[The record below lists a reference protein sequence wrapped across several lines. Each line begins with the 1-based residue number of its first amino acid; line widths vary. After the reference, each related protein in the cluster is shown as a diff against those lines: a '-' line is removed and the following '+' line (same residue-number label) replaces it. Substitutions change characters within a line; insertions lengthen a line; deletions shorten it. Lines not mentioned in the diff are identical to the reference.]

1 MLWINLK
8 NLVSYNETENKSS
21 FRNDFNPLSPAVSQN
36 WRGPDFNRT
45 RRRPCSTSNWS
56 ASLHFFTWPKTW
68 LLITWHGNLT
78 EAVASA
84 RPIWRHKQCRSERLL
99 LCCQFWTPLLSTTP
113 YWLIGWLLLVAEF
126 CTHKDSENNS
136 VFIDKKSRLTLLE
149 YLEKLYISSMY

>member
-78 EAVASA
+78 ETWPTVASA
-84 RPIWRHKQCRSERLL
+84 RTSQTMSFKKAAVVLSILNTTTVYYSLL
-99 LCCQFWTPLLSTTP
+99 TDWLTTTS
-113 YWLIGWLLLVAEF
+113 GWILH
-126 CTHKDSENNS
+126 T
-136 VFIDKKSRLTLLE
+136 
-149 YLEKLYISSMY
+149 